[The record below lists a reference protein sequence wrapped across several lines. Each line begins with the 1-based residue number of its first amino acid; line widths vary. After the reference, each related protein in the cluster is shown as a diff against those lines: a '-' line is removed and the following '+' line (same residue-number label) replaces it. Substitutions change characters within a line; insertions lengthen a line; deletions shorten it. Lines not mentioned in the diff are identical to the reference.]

1 MKRFAIGCASV
12 LGIVVVAGGVLAYVY
27 LWRPAQTYLA
37 SIEQFAQ
44 VNELNRQVDNRVSY
58 TPPGDEVLS
67 ETQVEQFFRVQDTI
81 RDDLS
86 GRYDE
91 LVGKYQQLEAELES
105 AQREPSLRELIGAW
119 NDIASLVV
127 DAKQAQVA
135 ALNQANLSLS
145 EYDWIRL
152 QVYRA
157 LGYQGLSIGLSEL
170 AQNTDNER
178 AITDFTDLAPPPDV
192 NLERVAPYRER
203 FEDYV
208 ALALFGL

>member
-1 MKRFAIGCASV
+1 MCGDPADTVPRQHSNKR
-12 LGIVVVAGGVLAYVY
+12 L
-27 LWRPAQTYLA
+27 PA
-37 SIEQFAQ
+37 E

-157 LGYQGLSIGLSEL
+157 LGYQGLSIGLTEL